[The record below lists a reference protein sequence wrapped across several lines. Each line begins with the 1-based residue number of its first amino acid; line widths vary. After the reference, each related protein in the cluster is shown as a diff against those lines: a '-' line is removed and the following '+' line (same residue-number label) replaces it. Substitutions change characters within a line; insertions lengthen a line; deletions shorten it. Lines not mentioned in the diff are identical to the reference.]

1 MADEDDH
8 HSSENDHRLAQAQLE
23 AIENEV
29 KSNQPLTSDHLEI
42 GILAQQYVNAASDD
56 DSEHQQNSGFLRG
69 VEFLCTKYTSFR
81 KVRGDGNC
89 YYRAFLYAL
98 CEKLLSNNASVEY
111 YRIRRIVN
119 ESLAWVCQFGYEE
132 YTIDMFHEEL
142 VELFTFIDKSSPSEF
157 DSMQQQLHTRLNEQN
172 ATSDY
177 CTWFM
182 RVMTASQMKSNPNRY
197 LPYVMAEDYT
207 DINMFC
213 SREVEPMGK
222 ECGMV
227 QVSALAECL
236 GVRVIVEYM
245 DGHMGPETSSLVHHV
260 FGGEEVDEDVG
271 DNKMIDS
278 ARPTNGEE
286 ERTSI
291 VLLYRPGHY
300 DILY

>member
-8 HSSENDHRLAQAQLE
+8 YSSENDHRLTQAQLE
-23 AIENEV
+23 SIENEI
-29 KSNQPLTSDHLEI
+29 KNNQPLTSNLFQI
-42 GILAQQYVNAASDD
+42 GILAQQYA
-56 DSEHQQNSGFLRG
+56 DSEQQHQNSGFKRG
-69 VEFLCTKYTSFR
+69 VQFLCTKYTSIR

-98 CEKLLSNNASVEY
+98 CEKLLSNNTSVEY
-111 YRIRRIVN
+111 YRIRRIVD

-142 VELFTFIDKSSPSEF
+142 VDLFTFIDTSYSTSEY

-182 RVMTASQMKSNPNRY
+182 RVMTAAQMKSNPNRY

-207 DINMFC
+207 DINTFC

-245 DGHMGPETSSLVHHV
+245 DGHMGPEMSSLVHHV
-260 FGGEEVDEDVG
+260 FGGEEVVDEDVG
-271 DNKMIDS
+271 DNKMNDS
-278 ARPTNGEE
+278 AQSTNGEE